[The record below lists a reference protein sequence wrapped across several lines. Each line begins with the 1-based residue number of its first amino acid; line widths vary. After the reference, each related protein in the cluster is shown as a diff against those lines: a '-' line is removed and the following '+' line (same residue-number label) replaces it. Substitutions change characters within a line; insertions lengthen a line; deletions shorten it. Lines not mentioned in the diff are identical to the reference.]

1 MRKAVI
7 AAISVLALLAGACGG
22 GDDGGGTGVGTGEL
36 EGTTITFSVSLAE
49 EEQAAVQDLLD
60 DFSSETGAE
69 VNLTSVSSADLP
81 QKLRVEVGAGDPT
94 IHLFAQDNLA
104 LRVLV
109 DENLVEDLSDV
120 ELPDGILESMI
131 PEQFNGNTYF
141 LPFRPNVRIAYA
153 NRERF
158 ESADAERPTT
168 HTEFREVAEAL
179 AEEGGGPKVTLSLAE
194 GDPAAVTISEWIVSF
209 GGNPLLLNDEGSVAA
224 FEFLQDMWRDNL
236 LARESL
242 LAKFDTE
249 VDYLQGETSWLA
261 QNWPVT
267 SAQLSEQ
274 GLLERFDVY
283 EGWEGPERAAH
294 VIGGDVLGI
303 PRGVSEEEKEAALAL
318 AEFLISEDAQKT
330 LAERNAWPS
339 VRDDAYT
346 DVPEDQQETFEAI
359 QAALED
365 GWFRPNVPY
374 WPNVSEQMN
383 VAVRRV
389 IVDGAPAKATLDQ
402 LHAAIEA
409 AAQAAGSEYPPPDD
423 GGDGGG
429 AAGISPSPEGGT
441 TSPTGG
447 ASPTG
452 AASPAT
458 TPSPATS

>member
-1 MRKAVI
+1 MRKAAI

-22 GDDGGGTGVGTGEL
+22 GDDGGGGGGGGGEL

-60 DFSSETGAE
+60 DFSAETGAE
-69 VNLTSVSSADLP
+69 VELTSVSSADLP

-104 LRVLV
+104 LKVLV
-109 DENLVEDLSDV
+109 DDNLVEDLSDV
-120 ELPDGILESMI
+120 ELPDGIVESMI
-131 PEQFNGNTYF
+131 PEQFDGKTFF

-153 NRERF
+153 NRERL
-158 ESADAERPTT
+158 EAADAERPTT
-168 HTEFREVAEAL
+168 HTEFREVAQKL
-179 AEEGGGPKVTLSLAE
+179 AQEGGSPKVTLSLAE
-194 GDPAAVTISEWIVSF
+194 GDPAAVTISEWLVSF
-209 GGNPLLLNDEGSVAA
+209 GGNPLILNDEGSVAA
-224 FEFLQDMWRDNL
+224 FEFLQGMWRDNL

-267 SAQLSEQ
+267 SAQLNEQ

-294 VIGGDVLGI
+294 VIGGDVLGV

-330 LAERNAWPS
+330 LAEQNAWPS
-339 VRDDAYT
+339 VRDDAYS
-346 DVPEDQQETFEAI
+346 DVPEEQQDTFEAI

-365 GWFRPNVPY
+365 GWYRPNVAY

-383 VAVRRV
+383 AAVRRI
-389 IVDGAPAKATLDQ
+389 IVEGAPAKATLDE

-409 AAQAAGSEYPPPDD
+409 AARAAGAEYPPAE
-423 GGDGGG
+423 DGGG
-429 AAGISPSPEGGT
+429 GGTASPTATGSPTSTASPTATGSPTATSTAAASPSPAR
-441 TSPTGG
+441 S
-447 ASPTG
+447 
-452 AASPAT
+452 
-458 TPSPATS
+458 

>member
-1 MRKAVI
+1 MRMRRAAVASI
-7 AAISVLALLAGACGG
+7 MALALLLGACGG
-22 GDDGGGTGVGTGEL
+22 DDDGGSGAVGSGDL
-36 EGTTITFSVSLAE
+36 EGTEITFSVSLAE
-49 EEQAAVQDLLD
+49 EEQGAVRELLD
-60 DFSSETGAE
+60 QFEEDTGAT

-104 LRVLV
+104 LKVLV

-120 ELPDGILESMI
+120 ELPDGIIESMI
-131 PEQFNGNTYF
+131 PEQFNDQTFF

-153 NRERF
+153 NRERL

-168 HTEFREVAEAL
+168 HTEFREVAEAV
-179 AEEGGGPKVTLSLAE
+179 AEEAGTPKVTLSLAE

-209 GGNPLLLNDEGSVAA
+209 GGNPLVLNDEGSVAA
-224 FEFLQDMWRDNL
+224 FEFLQGMWRDNL

-274 GLLERFDVY
+274 GLLDRFIVY

-303 PRGVSEEEKEAALAL
+303 PRGVTEDEREAALAL
-318 AEFLISEDAQKT
+318 ADFLISEDAQKT
-330 LAERNAWPS
+330 LVERNAWPS
-339 VRDDAYT
+339 VRDDAYS
-346 DVPEDQQETFEAI
+346 DVSEEQQETFEAI

-365 GWFRPNVPY
+365 GWYRPNVSY
-374 WPNVSEQMN
+374 WSNVSEQMN
-383 VAVRRV
+383 VAVRRI
-389 IVDGAPAKATLDQ
+389 IVEGAPVQATLNQ
-402 LHAAIEA
+402 LNAAIATAAEA
-409 AAQAAGSEYPPPDD
+409 AGAEYPPAEED
-423 GGDGGG
+423 GDDGGG
-429 AAGISPSPEGGT
+429 AAGISPSPGT
-441 TSPTGG
+441 TPEESPTG
-447 ASPTG
+447 
-452 AASPAT
+452 
-458 TPSPATS
+458 